1 MDDRD
6 PPGERHRDQ
15 PIGVF
20 DSGLGG
26 LTVARAVRAALPGER
41 IAYLGDTA
49 RLPYGSK
56 SGATV
61 VHYSLLSARFLSAR
75 GIKLLVV
82 ACNTASA
89 FALDELRARLPLT
102 VLGVV
107 EPGADEAVAA
117 TRSGRIG
124 VIGTLGT
131 VRSGSYARA
140 IAARDPA
147 ARVTAVACPLLV
159 PLVEEG
165 WLGGGDSATA
175 EVRAAHAV
183 IERYLGE
190 LRDCDPDLDV
200 IVLGC
205 THYPLLRPLITT
217 TAARL
222 FAREVRLVDSAVAMA
237 GAAGR
242 ELGRLGLL
250 RAGGPIGD
258 ADAIDCYVTDET
270 RLAELGA
277 RFLGHPLDRVERV
290 DLV

>member
-117 TRSGRIG
+117 SRSGRIG

-165 WLGGGDSATA
+165 WLGGGDSGAA

-183 IERYLGE
+183 VERYLVE
-190 LRDCDPDLDV
+190 LRDRDPDLDV

-205 THYPLLRPLITT
+205 THYPLLRPLITA